1 MKPKPLSDFTALTED
16 ETDAIKIL
24 ESQKAA
30 IGESLTADDFIND
43 PDLVNKRLK
52 EAMAAQ
58 SSSTKINNAF
68 LRGVESL
75 AHSLFSGSTDESAD
89 LVNKKIEKLL
99 PYKSYEWSDLLP
111 DVGGSGSINLFSKTG
126 ANVQQY
132 LNREGAFYNEYIAKK
147 YPINDTKEDEFDPTS
162 FSTYKNLPYQS
173 VKTVAELLPTLMLTG
188 WARGL
193 LRGLTGFSASA
204 AAEKFGESVLQKT
217 LAKGAPKYLANAA
230 SFGARALANAPV
242 SGGSLFNYTYTQN
255 INNLIDT
262 EGYSIDDPML
272 HDKALKRTLVESSL
286 EGMFDQVK
294 ALQAGPEVVAG
305 LTGKKALFKQT
316 AKNLGKEMAASGLEE
331 ASQSLATAPFDMEQ
345 ADKKVKEIQAQI
357 QSGQISPEE
366 GNALI
371 QETELTAAKI
381 AKNAL
386 GEGII
391 GSITP
396 VVMKTPHIAGMTVNN
411 AESRA
416 LGHAI
421 QNQDALD
428 EYLNGY
434 VNSSKTLDEY
444 KAKQAHASKI
454 KDFVGQVKEEYDY
467 WTTNNATDLYQEA
480 TGRKVMKSTDA
491 MKMGVQVAKLK
502 SIAQKLTEAQD
513 PFEISNLKG
522 QAKLVAQS
530 IKNINNGTDIGQK
543 RVMGEEIAA
552 MVAKTTPIGN
562 FTDAQAEEIVNQPG
576 FQQDV
581 LSGAREFNRIVK
593 NDPEVSQYV
602 QDIEQGKL
610 KIDETISGNPILTND
625 NKIIDGKKRFAKAF
639 VDAKNSGVFEYAVTK
654 AVPGKTMLAIAAA
667 SATEVSPVESVSPF
681 SGNAFLDSLYE
692 GVNTNFK
699 IARANITN
707 SAIDK
712 PKEQV
717 DDELQEL
724 IYDTVKELALSGVK
738 YKDLS
743 LALQKI
749 TGTSELV
756 ADGTIKYMVNEN
768 LLPNASQI
776 KKALKEK
783 AKEATAV
790 NKEVGI
796 GDELNLPK
804 ETRKKV
810 NDIEKQK
817 DQQIDSIPRVAE
829 DKAAAKNAIKKGKN
843 QGTKKEASI
852 LLNDPAAFYDGM
864 LNSAI
869 QLKLDLESTGQPTEE
884 ASKAVEE
891 YTQVVNEIKT
901 IEAKASKKKAEVLAK
916 EPVVAAQKTTQ
927 EQTKPVGTSDIE
939 AKKADIEKDVNG
951 EFIPKKYTLNARGE
965 NPAPNISISAI
976 DLQDSGLQD
985 LTDVKQVKLLE
996 IRGKNS
1002 EGKTVGKVW
1011 IQKKDGQS
1019 FDAEVKFNDAE
1030 LAALN
1035 AKPAEEPKKIE
1046 QVVSSKDETGEI
1058 FATGTI
1064 SGETTIYG
1072 NRPDAFGDRRVDSGY
1087 KNKLPKY
1094 FFEQQTADKKIF
1106 TLVDTTVKDD
1116 AGRRGFISVSISL
1129 DKNSNIKL
1137 DDVKSDLLTILK
1149 QAMTGVDESGKIN
1162 KEKVT
1167 NALKVTKWVG
1177 RAKTPAEIVKPET
1190 KPAEQIEPT
1199 TPVVESEFDADVL
1212 MDNIK
1217 KQISD
1222 LETEIKTLQQEEVNL
1237 GTVEYKPKG
1246 QIVGYIGQPNPD
1258 GSFSLDQMHKQLI
1271 PGQSLYTIEET
1282 KEGYNAIPINNL
1294 SNLETFIDYTANTF
1308 DPLYN
1313 AAEDVKSKETG
1324 NISQFVSFK
1333 DAKYSSSKV
1342 TPTQPAQLKKTSKK
1356 GKMLK
1361 VVKKGIAFWGKPYEI
1376 KVKIVNKNK
1385 INELRAQQDVL
1396 QAQLDD
1402 VRQSIGEKQSLETGR
1417 AYKAKLNVMA
1427 KEIENNL
1434 TNIFDQMGVKRP
1446 QNLTPKCP

>member
-1 MKPKPLSDFTALTED
+1 MPVSLQKQAINHINTYYTNLTPEQKRKRFNKFSERLVDYDVQQKVKRANEIAEEESLKESMRRRDEQFKKVMAEQPAEEEVKAPTKLDLSGRMKPKPLSDFTALTED

-111 DVGGSGSINLFSKTG
+111 DAGGSGSINLFSKTG

-562 FTDAQAEEIVNQPG
+562 FTDAQAEKIVNQPG

-581 LSGAREFNRIVK
+581 ISGAREFNRIVK

-810 NDIEKQK
+810 NDIEKEK

-901 IEAKASKKKAEVLAK
+901 IEAKASKKKAEALAK
-916 EPVVAAQKTTQ
+916 EPVVAA
-927 EQTKPVGTSDIE
+927 EE
-939 AKKADIEKDVNG
+939 AA
-951 EFIPKKYTLNARGE
+951 
-965 NPAPNISISAI
+965 
-976 DLQDSGLQD
+976 
-985 LTDVKQVKLLE
+985 
-996 IRGKNS
+996 
-1002 EGKTVGKVW
+1002 
-1011 IQKKDGQS
+1011 
-1019 FDAEVKFNDAE
+1019 
-1030 LAALN
+1030 
-1035 AKPAEEPKKIE
+1035 
-1046 QVVSSKDETGEI
+1046 
-1058 FATGTI
+1058 
-1064 SGETTIYG
+1064 
-1072 NRPDAFGDRRVDSGY
+1072 
-1087 KNKLPKY
+1087 
-1094 FFEQQTADKKIF
+1094 
-1106 TLVDTTVKDD
+1106 
-1116 AGRRGFISVSISL
+1116 
-1129 DKNSNIKL
+1129 
-1137 DDVKSDLLTILK
+1137 
-1149 QAMTGVDESGKIN
+1149 
-1162 KEKVT
+1162 
-1167 NALKVTKWVG
+1167 
-1177 RAKTPAEIVKPET
+1177 
-1190 KPAEQIEPT
+1190 
-1199 TPVVESEFDADVL
+1199 PVVTVAEAVADSDVL

-1222 LETEIKTLQQEEVNL
+1222 LEAEIKTLQQEEVNL

-1402 VRQSIGEKQSLETGR
+1402 VRQSIGDKQSLETGR

>member
-1 MKPKPLSDFTALTED
+1 MPVSLQKQAINHINTYYTNLTPEQKRKRFNKFSERLVDYDTQQKVKRANEIAEEEALKESMRKRDEQFKKVMAEQPAEEEAKAPTRLDLSGRMKPKPLSDFTALTED

-111 DVGGSGSINLFSKTG
+111 DAGGSGSINLFSKTG

-345 ADKKVKEIQAQI
+345 ANKKVKEIQAQI

-712 PKEQV
+712 SKEQV

-810 NDIEKQK
+810 NDIEKEK

-829 DKAAAKNAIKKGKN
+829 DKAVAKNVIKKGKN

-901 IEAKASKKKAEVLAK
+901 IEAKASKKKAEALAK
-916 EPVVAAQKTTQ
+916 EPVVAA
-927 EQTKPVGTSDIE
+927 EE
-939 AKKADIEKDVNG
+939 AA
-951 EFIPKKYTLNARGE
+951 
-965 NPAPNISISAI
+965 
-976 DLQDSGLQD
+976 
-985 LTDVKQVKLLE
+985 
-996 IRGKNS
+996 
-1002 EGKTVGKVW
+1002 
-1011 IQKKDGQS
+1011 
-1019 FDAEVKFNDAE
+1019 
-1030 LAALN
+1030 
-1035 AKPAEEPKKIE
+1035 
-1046 QVVSSKDETGEI
+1046 
-1058 FATGTI
+1058 
-1064 SGETTIYG
+1064 
-1072 NRPDAFGDRRVDSGY
+1072 
-1087 KNKLPKY
+1087 
-1094 FFEQQTADKKIF
+1094 
-1106 TLVDTTVKDD
+1106 
-1116 AGRRGFISVSISL
+1116 
-1129 DKNSNIKL
+1129 
-1137 DDVKSDLLTILK
+1137 
-1149 QAMTGVDESGKIN
+1149 
-1162 KEKVT
+1162 
-1167 NALKVTKWVG
+1167 
-1177 RAKTPAEIVKPET
+1177 
-1190 KPAEQIEPT
+1190 
-1199 TPVVESEFDADVL
+1199 PVVTVAEAVADSDVL

-1222 LETEIKTLQQEEVNL
+1222 LEAEIKTLQQEEVNL

-1402 VRQSIGEKQSLETGR
+1402 VRQSIGDKQSLETGR

>member
-1 MKPKPLSDFTALTED
+1 MPVSLQKQAINHINTYYTNLTPEQKRKRFNKFSERLVDYDTQQKVKRANKIAEEEALKESMRKRDEQFKKVMAEQPAEEEAKAPTRLDLSGRMKPKPLSDFTALTED

-43 PDLVNKRLK
+43 PDLVSKRLK
-52 EAMAAQ
+52 EQFAAQ
-58 SSSTKINNAF
+58 SSTNKINQAF

-75 AHSLFSGSTDESAD
+75 AHNLFSGSTDEAAE
-89 LVNKKIEKLL
+89 LVNKKIEKVL

-111 DVGGSGSINLFSKTG
+111 EAGGSGSINLFSKIG

-173 VKTVAELLPTLMLTG
+173 IKNLTELLPALMVTG
-188 WARGL
+188 WARGGI
-193 LRGLTGFSASA
+193 RALTGFSASA

-294 ALQAGPEVVAG
+294 ALRSGPEVVAG
-305 LTGKKALFKQT
+305 LFGKKALLKQT
-316 AKNLGKEMAASGLEE
+316 AKNVGKEMLSSGLEE

-345 ADKKVKEIQAQI
+345 ADKKVKEIQSQI

-428 EYLNGY
+428 EYLNNY
-434 VNSSKTLDEY
+434 VNSAKTTDEY

-810 NDIEKQK
+810 NDIEKEK

-829 DKAAAKNAIKKGKN
+829 DKAVAKNVIKKGKN

-884 ASKAVEE
+884 ASKAVDE

-916 EPVVAAQKTTQ
+916 EPVVAA
-927 EQTKPVGTSDIE
+927 EE
-939 AKKADIEKDVNG
+939 AA
-951 EFIPKKYTLNARGE
+951 
-965 NPAPNISISAI
+965 
-976 DLQDSGLQD
+976 
-985 LTDVKQVKLLE
+985 
-996 IRGKNS
+996 
-1002 EGKTVGKVW
+1002 
-1011 IQKKDGQS
+1011 
-1019 FDAEVKFNDAE
+1019 
-1030 LAALN
+1030 
-1035 AKPAEEPKKIE
+1035 
-1046 QVVSSKDETGEI
+1046 
-1058 FATGTI
+1058 
-1064 SGETTIYG
+1064 
-1072 NRPDAFGDRRVDSGY
+1072 
-1087 KNKLPKY
+1087 
-1094 FFEQQTADKKIF
+1094 
-1106 TLVDTTVKDD
+1106 
-1116 AGRRGFISVSISL
+1116 
-1129 DKNSNIKL
+1129 
-1137 DDVKSDLLTILK
+1137 
-1149 QAMTGVDESGKIN
+1149 
-1162 KEKVT
+1162 
-1167 NALKVTKWVG
+1167 
-1177 RAKTPAEIVKPET
+1177 
-1190 KPAEQIEPT
+1190 
-1199 TPVVESEFDADVL
+1199 PVVTVAEAVADSDVL

-1222 LETEIKTLQQEEVNL
+1222 LEAEIKTLQQEEVNL

-1333 DAKYSSSKV
+1333 DAKYSSSKI

-1402 VRQSIGEKQSLETGR
+1402 VRQSIGDKQSLETGR

>member
-1 MKPKPLSDFTALTED
+1 MPVSLQKQAINHINTYYTNLTPEQKRKRFNKFSERLVDYDTQQKVKRANEIAEEEALKESMRKRDEQFKKVMAEQPAEEEAKAPTRLDLSGRMKPKPLSDFTALTED

-111 DVGGSGSINLFSKTG
+111 DAGGSGSINLFSKTG

-916 EPVVAAQKTTQ
+916 EPVVAA
-927 EQTKPVGTSDIE
+927 
-939 AKKADIEKDVNG
+939 
-951 EFIPKKYTLNARGE
+951 
-965 NPAPNISISAI
+965 
-976 DLQDSGLQD
+976 
-985 LTDVKQVKLLE
+985 
-996 IRGKNS
+996 
-1002 EGKTVGKVW
+1002 
-1011 IQKKDGQS
+1011 
-1019 FDAEVKFNDAE
+1019 
-1030 LAALN
+1030 
-1035 AKPAEEPKKIE
+1035 EEPKKIE

-1137 DDVKSDLLTILK
+1137 DDVKSDLVTILK

-1222 LETEIKTLQQEEVNL
+1222 LEAEIKTLQQEEVNL

-1361 VVKKGIAFWGKPYEI
+1361 VVKKGIAFWGKPYGI
-1376 KVKIVNKNK
+1376 KVKIVNKEK

-1402 VRQSIGEKQSLETGR
+1402 VRQSIGDKQSLETGR